1 MAGWMLLPI
10 CGCLGVFGLCA
21 LYAWGLARIA
31 GEADARRAGDAGV
44 HDVERRAWPVAQAE
58 CSAMVQCAA
67 TPDVLPGDTRR
78 G

>member
-31 GEADARRAGDAGV
+31 GEADARRPAPPDDASKTDT
-44 HDVERRAWPVAQAE
+44 DVA
-58 CSAMVQCAA
+58 
-67 TPDVLPGDTRR
+67 
-78 G
+78 